1 MQGGESLAKI
11 LNLFNKGKKSLDIR
25 LENIKNGDSDDREAL
40 IEEYTPFIIKT
51 ITKVTNRYIETENDD
66 EYSVGLQAFN
76 DAIDKYN
83 SDKGSFINF
92 AALLI
97 RNKVI
102 DFLRKET
109 PSKPTIYIND
119 ENEDKTSFDKVTKSP
134 DFTESY
140 DMKEQ
145 ILRFQSKLAEFDIT
159 MEDLVENSPKHI
171 DTRLNSIKIA
181 RYIFEDIDM
190 KKTLYRTKSLPVKR
204 LLQYENA
211 TQKILKRNRKFIIAT
226 FLVLDSDADILKSYL
241 YEVERRD

>member
-1 MQGGESLAKI
+1 
-11 LNLFNKGKKSLDIR
+11 
-25 LENIKNGDSDDREAL
+25 
-40 IEEYTPFIIKT
+40 
-51 ITKVTNRYIETENDD
+51 
-66 EYSVGLQAFN
+66 
-76 DAIDKYN
+76 
-83 SDKGSFINF
+83 
-92 AALLI
+92 
-97 RNKVI
+97 
-102 DFLRKET
+102 
-109 PSKPTIYIND
+109 
-119 ENEDKTSFDKVTKSP
+119 
-134 DFTESY
+134 
-140 DMKEQ
+140 MKEQ